1 MDFTFSE
8 FAYIMAKQLYVLTCY
23 TTHFISVSEGDEG
36 NRTNS
41 STSPLV
47 GCVRVC
53 YDALTDS
60 GAVDAFARQGYSYK
74 TIIREKH
81 IDL

>member
-1 MDFTFSE
+1 MSLPVTQHILFL
-8 FAYIMAKQLYVLTCY
+8 M
-23 TTHFISVSEGDEG
+23 SVSEGDEG
-36 NRTNS
+36 NQAYS

-47 GCVRVC
+47 GCVHVC

-74 TIIREKH
+74 TVIREKH
-81 IDL
+81 IEIHLF